1 VRLSKPKVIV
11 PQPLLGL
18 WPPPSYCGPA
28 ICIVLR
34 VFAVWWCMLAPGPA
48 PIHCASGWTGSGS
61 ASATGHYCLLVLDGT
76 KAPVV
81 RRISSGYLR
90 RACSAVQ
97 PCFSFS
103 VKVCGASLYH
113 CMQSP
118 LVRKNKGPGPPK
130 CQTATFCYMD
140 SQKEAALHELNPK
153 NNVPLSCQASGPGV
167 PWCDNIYHTCINT
180 SGAKRVLE
188 YHHLIIQHS
197 VSVAISKVCLL
208 HIDLIS
214 QLIEADFVRC
224 PCLKMSI
231 NRDRYSKDPLLEL
244 N

>member
-1 VRLSKPKVIV
+1 MIAPVQRLSTT
-11 PQPLLGL
+11 LLLDGRAAAL
-18 WPPPSYCGPA
+18 P
-28 ICIVLR
+28 VLLATTVYWYWMAPR
-34 VFAVWWCMLAPGPA
+34 LRWFA
-48 PIHCASGWTGSGS
+48 GS
-61 ASATGHYCLLVLDGT
+61 ALDT
-76 KAPVV
+76 CAA
-81 RRISSGYLR
+81 R
-90 RACSAVQ
+90 AVQ
-97 PCFSFS
+97 CSRAFPFPWRF
-103 VKVCGASLYH
+103 AEHH

-197 VSVAISKVCLL
+197 VSVAISKVWLL

-224 PCLKMSI
+224 PSLKMSI